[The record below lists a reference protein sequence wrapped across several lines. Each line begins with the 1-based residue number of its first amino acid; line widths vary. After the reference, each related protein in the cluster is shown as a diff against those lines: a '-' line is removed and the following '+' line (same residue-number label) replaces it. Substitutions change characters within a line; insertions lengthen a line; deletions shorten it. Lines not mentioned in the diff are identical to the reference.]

1 MIKNNQSALT
11 FVLLTWFLGNLN
23 VYFFMPFLPLIK
35 HDFVASAILTQY
47 VISVFYICKAG
58 GMLIFGPAAEALGR
72 RKIMLAGVFII
83 AIASLLSLFVQ
94 SMELLLICRVFQG
107 LGVSATVLMGRT
119 MINDLYQGKQAARI
133 FSFIMVLAC
142 IIITLLPIAG
152 GYIAKLNSYRIP
164 FAIIM
169 VYTLVIGLFALFFM
183 PETKRTNQEPIFKIT
198 AIVHYYA
205 SALKERY
212 FLAFILCTVFVVAGE
227 STFDTASP
235 LLMMQTYHF
244 SSTAYGYFVSTMS
257 IISWFGI
264 LGAGLLLK
272 RYSMEAIMGIGATLS
287 LISGIMILALILTP
301 GTYLPL
307 FIISMA
313 IFFLGSGFILTIFN
327 VGVVKN
333 HQKSISITSST
344 SLFLYFSC
352 SALGSFV
359 ISHFST
365 KTLPPPGHCHDCIV
379 LYDISYLVRH
389 DHAANKT
396 RLTITG

>member
-1 MIKNNQSALT
+1 
-11 FVLLTWFLGNLN
+11 
-23 VYFFMPFLPLIK
+23 MPFLPLIQ
-35 HDFVASAILTQY
+35 HSFGASAILTQY
-47 VISVFYICKAG
+47 IISVFYMCKAG
-58 GMLIFGPAAEALGR
+58 GMLIFGPAAEAFGR
-72 RKIMLAGVFII
+72 RKIMLVGVFII
-83 AIASLLSLFVQ
+83 AIASLLSLFVH
-94 SMELLLICRVFQG
+94 SMEQLLICRIFQG

-119 MINDLYQGKQAARI
+119 MLNDLYQGKQAARI
-133 FSFIMVLAC
+133 FSVIMVLAG

-169 VYTLVIGLFALFFM
+169 SYTLVIGIFALFFM
-183 PETKRTNQEPIFKIT
+183 PETKRTNKEPIFKIT
-198 AIVHYYA
+198 EIVDYYA
-205 SALKERY
+205 SVLKERY

-227 STFDTASP
+227 SAFDTASP

-244 SSTAYGYFVSTMS
+244 SSTTYGYFVSTMS
-257 IISWFGI
+257 IISWFAI

-287 LISGIMILALILTP
+287 LISGIIMLTLVVTA
-301 GTYLPL
+301 GTYLAL
-307 FIISMA
+307 FIISM
-313 IFFLGSGFILTIFN
+313 IVFFLGSGFILTVFN

-333 HQKSISITSST
+333 HQKSISIASSA

-365 KTLPPPGHCHDCIV
+365 KTLTPLATAMIV
-379 LYDISYLVRH
+379 LCLMVFLIWLVMIMPLMKKAH
-389 DHAANKT
+389 HCKLTDNK
-396 RLTITG
+396 LKGGDG